1 MDMNSEILYSEVRA
15 ANMAVKEI
23 EAADSAR
30 AKAGTK
36 MLFDAVKM
44 MEELSCAARKEG
56 LLYLEEATCDMDK
69 SGANGYLSQ
78 MILLIV
84 DGTEPEIVEEIGTAK
99 YFASCVS
106 GYEALLLIAYVWGA
120 LSIQA
125 GANPRVLEQQLLSI
139 MPESV
144 CAAYEKKRE
153 EEEKAEEEA
162 GKAAGEHKNVVDMS
176 LVEKY
181 STGESPIKFGEDAYF
196 ITRIMDYLFRE
207 GMEDRVVQRV
217 LRDIDNSDLTLI
229 MKALSGEARGHIF
242 NNLSQRLAVMIAQD
256 IEYMG
261 RVPLNEITEA
271 EYKVL
276 RVIVKLYAR
285 GEIVVR
291 DGAMIENFAKVIG
304 ISFESRKQN
313 EKLNTAE
320 NELEKLVNEYMTRDR
335 RLI

>member
-1 MDMNSEILYSEVRA
+1 
-15 ANMAVKEI
+15 VKEI

-30 AKAGTK
+30 AEAGTK
-36 MLFDAVKM
+36 VLFDAVEM
-44 MEELSCAARKEG
+44 MAELSCTARKEG
-56 LLYLEEATCDMDK
+56 LLYLEDATRDMGK
-69 SGANGYLSQ
+69 SGADGYLSQ
-78 MILLIV
+78 IILLVV

-106 GYEALLLIAYVWGA
+106 GYEALLLIAYLWGTLA
-120 LSIQA
+120 IQA

-144 CAAYEKKRE
+144 CAAYDKKRE
-153 EEEKAEEEA
+153 DEEKAWAESFKGGREEQNA
-162 GKAAGEHKNVVDMS
+162 VDMS

-181 STGESPIKFGEDAYF
+181 STGESPVKFGEDAYF
-196 ITRIMDYLFRE
+196 ITRVMDYLFRE
-207 GMEDRVVQRV
+207 GMEDRAVQRT
-217 LRDIDNSDLTLI
+217 LRDIDNSDLALI

-242 NNLSQRLAVMIAQD
+242 NNLSQRLAVMIAED

-261 RVPLNEITEA
+261 RVPLSEITEA

-276 RVIVKLYAR
+276 RVIVKLYDC
-285 GEIVVR
+285 GEIAVR
-291 DGAMIENFAKVIG
+291 DGAMIENFVKVIG

-313 EKLNTAE
+313 EELNMAE
-320 NELEKLVNEYMTRDR
+320 DELEELLREYTKRDR